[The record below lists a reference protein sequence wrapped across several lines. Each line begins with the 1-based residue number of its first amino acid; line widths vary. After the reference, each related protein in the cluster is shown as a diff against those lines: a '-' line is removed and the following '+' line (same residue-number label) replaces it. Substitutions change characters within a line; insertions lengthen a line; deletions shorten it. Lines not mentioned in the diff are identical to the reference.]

1 MILIFLILSQLD
13 PFDCASTIGC
23 GSEGWIIPD
32 ASLNV
37 YVKNA
42 TCSDTTPFSSLTELN
57 CKCPVASIAPCS
69 CQPTAGS
76 DTRLT
81 ISCANQNLNDTKMK
95 AIIANV
101 PPTTPVDTFDF
112 SQNQLTAVPAGLP
125 QYATLVSVRVANN
138 SISSI
143 GSTDL
148 SLTGNVLLI
157 DLSFNQITVIAAG
170 GLPGTLQHR
179 FDLKLKL

>member
-1 MILIFLILSQLD
+1 
-13 PFDCASTIGC
+13 
-23 GSEGWIIPD
+23 
-32 ASLNV
+32 
-37 YVKNA
+37 
-42 TCSDTTPFSSLTELN
+42 
-57 CKCPVASIAPCS
+57 
-69 CQPTAGS
+69 
-76 DTRLT
+76 
-81 ISCANQNLNDTKMK
+81 MK

-125 QYATLVSVRVANN
+125 QYATLVSVTVANN

-170 GLPGTLQHR
+170 GLPSTLQHR
-179 FDLKLKL
+179 FDLKLQL